1 MEQNTTQPVQ
11 TRIRL
16 LERRLY
22 FAYLIIVIVILIQVG
37 TFIWSPAQA
46 SNELTDNSNKIIKTR
61 GIIIVDEQGRE
72 RILLGAPIP
81 AAKNRVRT
89 DLAKVEKIWGPQ
101 MGGQRYMNYYKNYNH
116 NVNGMLVLNENGID
130 RLAIGDHLPD
140 PNIGK
145 KIGENNTGL
154 IWNDDDGFERGGLG
168 VLKVKGKYRVVLGMD
183 SERSGGEGL
192 TLAVADDGQIG
203 MGIFDN
209 KRNNSTFMGF
219 LPPNEFNNETNEP
232 FNGILM
238 KQGKE
243 VKYQINT
250 LQKK

>member
-11 TRIRL
+11 MRIRL

-22 FAYLIIVIVILIQVG
+22 FAYLFIAIVIFIQVG

-46 SNELTDNSNKIIKTR
+46 SNELAHNSNKIIKTR

-101 MGGQRYMNYYKNYNH
+101 LGGQQYMNYYKNYNH
-116 NVNGMLVLNENGID
+116 SVNGMLVLDENGID
-130 RLAIGDHLPD
+130 RLAVGDKLPD

-145 KIGENNTGL
+145 RIGTDTGMSF
-154 IWNDDDGFERGGLG
+154 NDEEGFERGALG
-168 VLKVKGKYRVVLGMD
+168 ILKVKGKYRVVLGMD
-183 SERSGGEGL
+183 SEKSGSEGL
-192 TLAVADDGQIG
+192 TLALEDGGQIG
-203 MGIFDN
+203 MGIYDN
-209 KRNNSTFMGF
+209 KSNSTFMGF
-219 LPPNEFNNETNEP
+219 LPPDTFNNETKEP

>member
-1 MEQNTTQPVQ
+1 MEQNTTQPIQ
-11 TRIRL
+11 MRIRL

-37 TFIWSPAQA
+37 TFLWSPAQA
-46 SNELTDNSNKIIKTR
+46 SNELVDNSNKIIKTR

-89 DLAKVEKIWGPQ
+89 DLARVKELWGNRFPEK
-101 MGGQRYMNYYKNYNH
+101 YLEYYKNYNH

-130 RLAIGDHLPD
+130 RLAIGDRLPD

-145 KIGENNTGL
+145 RIGENDTGL

-183 SERSGGEGL
+183 SEKSGSEGL
-192 TLAVADDGQIG
+192 TLALEDGGQIG
-203 MGIFDN
+203 MGIYDN
-209 KRNNSTFMGF
+209 KSNSTFMGF
-219 LPPNEFNNETNEP
+219 LPPDTFNNETKEP

-243 VKYQINT
+243 IKYQINT

>member
-22 FAYLIIVIVILIQVG
+22 FAYLIIVIVILMQVG

-89 DLAKVEKIWGPQ
+89 DIAKVKELWAGRFPSPEKYIE
-101 MGGQRYMNYYKNYNH
+101 YYKNYNH
-116 NVNGMLVLNENGID
+116 NVNGMLVLDQNGFD
-130 RLAIGDHLPD
+130 RLAVGDQTPD

-145 KIGENNTGL
+145 RIGTQTGL
-154 IWNDDDGFERGGLG
+154 VWNDEEGYERGGLG
-168 VLKVKGKYRVVLGMD
+168 LIKVKDKYRVTLGMD
-183 SERSGGEGL
+183 SARSGGEGL
-192 TLAVADDGQIG
+192 TLAVVDDGQIG

>member
-22 FAYLIIVIVILIQVG
+22 FAYLIIVIVILIQAG

-46 SNELTDNSNKIIKTR
+46 SNELVDNSNKIIKTR

-101 MGGQRYMNYYKNYNH
+101 LGGQQYMNYYKNYNH

-145 KIGENNTGL
+145 RIGENDTGL

-168 VLKVKGKYRVVLGMD
+168 ILKVKGKYRVVLGMD
-183 SERSGGEGL
+183 SEKSGSEGL
-192 TLAVADDGQIG
+192 TLSLQDGGQIG
-203 MGIFDN
+203 MGIYDN
-209 KRNNSTFMGF
+209 KSNSTFMGF
-219 LPPNEFNNETNEP
+219 LPPNKFNNETKEP

-250 LQKK
+250 LLKK

>member
-1 MEQNTTQPVQ
+1 MNAWRVTVSLQ
-11 TRIRL
+11 TK
-16 LERRLY
+16 
-22 FAYLIIVIVILIQVG
+22 VI
-37 TFIWSPAQA
+37 
-46 SNELTDNSNKIIKTR
+46 
-61 GIIIVDEQGRE
+61 
-72 RILLGAPIP
+72 
-81 AAKNRVRT
+81 
-89 DLAKVEKIWGPQ
+89 
-101 MGGQRYMNYYKNYNH
+101 
-116 NVNGMLVLNENGID
+116 
-130 RLAIGDHLPD
+130 
-140 PNIGK
+140 
-145 KIGENNTGL
+145 
-154 IWNDDDGFERGGLG
+154 
-168 VLKVKGKYRVVLGMD
+168 GKYRVVLGMD

-209 KRNNSTFMGF
+209 KRNNSAFMGF